1 MWSNRQQPWF
11 VKGWDERNKCRAC
24 PSRSWRWMRNPDTIQ
39 HDALVGWTQNC
50 LSCLISVYYCTWCS
64 TAGAW
69 PKPKWKLL
77 FTNWWQS
84 KTSLESHGFW
94 SGRSYFGS
102 IKDPALTLW
111 HSRRFV
117 KLPGQQDLTALQVFP
132 FSSIGVGERFQI
144 FRHFFL
150 SWEVKNF
157 FTEKKKNLSLGKFY
171 SNKNE
176 LQSMEDSKCL
186 FDHPF

>member
-1 MWSNRQQPWF
+1 M
-11 VKGWDERNKCRAC
+11 K
-24 PSRSWRWMRNPDTIQ
+24 
-39 HDALVGWTQNC
+39 ALVYKLVAEQDFPGKPW
-50 LSCLISVYYCTWCS
+50 LLIRQE
-64 TAGAW
+64 
-69 PKPKWKLL
+69 LL
-77 FTNWWQS
+77 WEH
-84 KTSLESHGFW
+84 KDP
-94 SGRSYFGS
+94 
-102 IKDPALTLW
+102 KDPALTLW